1 MSSPKI
7 DKNSDKCYDLPVK
20 NFKEGVHMSELV
32 TTKEEPVFRK
42 KHELDK
48 FVKDLKKISKKAIE
62 VLEKG
67 LSSDD
72 ERIRMLA
79 AEKLLKFYTDSA
91 KDVNEDEL
99 KRLLLE
105 VRFRGMVGAGS
116 TAQEDEDTPSL
127 DFDNISP
134 EFRDVPV
141 IDMGEVNKM

>member
-1 MSSPKI
+1 
-7 DKNSDKCYDLPVK
+7 
-20 NFKEGVHMSELV
+20 
-32 TTKEEPVFRK
+32 
-42 KHELDK
+42 
-48 FVKDLKKISKKAIE
+48 
-62 VLEKG
+62 
-67 LSSDD
+67 
-72 ERIRMLA
+72 MLA

-116 TAQEDEDTPSL
+116 TAEDDDDAPAL

-141 IDMGEVNKM
+141 IDMGEVNKI